1 MSSFSG
7 IIEVRYA
14 KWDAPSS
21 LILAYYDTSG
31 QILMR
36 GPLKHEMDGN
46 IYSLAKR
53 SSNRL
58 INRSMELVSLSVH
71 HRNLIHFQ

>member
-1 MSSFSG
+1 MSSFSVFPG

-14 KWDAPSS
+14 KWDGPSS

-36 GPLKHEMDGN
+36 GPLKHE
-46 IYSLAKR
+46 IWTEPY
-53 SSNRL
+53 
-58 INRSMELVSLSVH
+58 IVW
-71 HRNLIHFQ
+71 RNDHQTG